1 MPKILT
7 ISELT
12 RDIKEV
18 LESVFGEVYVEG
30 EVSNLSQPA
39 SGHNYFSLKD
49 EASSIR
55 CALFRNAALKVKF
68 ALADGMKVICSGRV
82 SVYEK
87 SGQYQLYVNTIEP
100 HGQGALQ
107 LAFEQ
112 LKERL
117 SKEGLF
123 DEAHKKPLPFLP
135 QAIGVVTSPTG
146 AVVRDI
152 LHVLDRRFS
161 SAHIIVNP
169 VRVQG
174 EGAADEIVGA
184 IREFNELANVSVIIL
199 ARGGGSLED
208 LWCFNEERV
217 ARAIYNSAV
226 PIISAVGHETDYTI
240 ADFVADRRAPT
251 PSAAAEIVMPPRLE
265 LDERIENLLRHLWR
279 SLKDQV
285 PQYEQRLDDLKEGLA
300 RALDQKIRSQGIY
313 LEGIYNQLK
322 ELNPLAILKRGYSIS
337 FFEGTQKVIHS
348 TQELKKGDKVC
359 TRLAVG
365 EFSSEVFDIRPK

>member
-18 LESVFGEVYVEG
+18 LENVFGDVAVEG
-30 EVSNLSQPA
+30 EISNLSQPA
-39 SGHNYFSLKD
+39 SGHVYFSLKD
-49 EASSIR
+49 EASSIK
-55 CALFRNAALKVKF
+55 CALFRNSAIKVKF
-68 ALADGMKVICSGRV
+68 ALSDGMKVVCSGRV
-82 SVYEK
+82 GVYEK
-87 SGQYQLYVNTIEP
+87 SGQYQLYVNTVEP
-100 HGQGALQ
+100 KGQGALQ

-117 SKEGLF
+117 AKEGLF

-135 QAIGVVTSPTG
+135 KTIGVVTSPTG

-152 LHVLDRRFS
+152 LHVLDRRFPE
-161 SAHIIVNP
+161 AHVIISP

-174 EGAADEIVGA
+174 EEAAQEVSAA
-184 IREFNELANVSVIIL
+184 IKEFNELGNVDVIIL

-208 LWCFNEERV
+208 LWCFNEEKV
-217 ARAIYNSAV
+217 ARAIYDSAI
-226 PIISAVGHETDYTI
+226 PIISAIGHETDYTI

-251 PSAAAEIVMPPRLE
+251 PSAAAEIVLPSRLE
-265 LDERIENLLRHLWR
+265 LNERIENSLTHLWR
-279 SLKDQV
+279 SLKDKV

-300 RALDQKIRSQGIY
+300 RALDQKIRSQGLY

-337 FFEGTQKVIHS
+337 FLEGTEKVLHS
-348 TQELKKGDKVC
+348 TRELKKGDKVS
-359 TRLAVG
+359 TRLSDGTFV
-365 EFSSEVFDIRPK
+365 SDVIKIL

>member
-18 LESVFGEVYVEG
+18 LENVFSDVAVEG

-39 SGHNYFSLKD
+39 SGHVYFSLKD
-49 EASSIR
+49 ETSSIK
-55 CALFRNAALKVKF
+55 CALFRNVAIKVKF
-68 ALADGMKVICSGRV
+68 ALSDGMKVVCSGRV
-82 SVYEK
+82 GVYEK
-87 SGQYQLYVNTIEP
+87 SGQYQLYVNTVEP
-100 HGQGALQ
+100 KGQGALQ

-123 DEAHKKPLPFLP
+123 DEAHKKSLPFLP
-135 QAIGVVTSPTG
+135 ETIGVVTSPTG

-152 LHVLDRRFS
+152 LHVLDRRFPE
-161 SAHIIVNP
+161 AHVIISP

-174 EGAADEIVGA
+174 EEAAQEVSAA
-184 IREFNELANVSVIIL
+184 IKEFNELGNVDVIIL

-208 LWCFNEERV
+208 LWCFNEEKV
-217 ARAIYNSAV
+217 ARAIYDSAI
-226 PIISAVGHETDYTI
+226 PIISAIGHETDYTI

-251 PSAAAEIVMPPRLE
+251 PSAAAEIVLPSRLE
-265 LDERIENLLRHLWR
+265 LNERIENSLTHLWR
-279 SLKDQV
+279 SLKDKV

-300 RALDQKIRSQGIY
+300 RALDQKIRSQGLY

-337 FFEGTQKVIHS
+337 FLEGTEKVLHS
-348 TQELKKGDKVC
+348 TRELKKGDKVS
-359 TRLAVG
+359 TRLSDGTFV
-365 EFSSEVFDIRPK
+365 SDVIKIL

>member
-18 LESVFGEVYVEG
+18 LENVFGDVAVEG
-30 EVSNLSQPA
+30 EISNLSQPA
-39 SGHNYFSLKD
+39 SGHVYFSLKD
-49 EASSIR
+49 EASSIK
-55 CALFRNAALKVKF
+55 CALFRNSAIKVKF
-68 ALADGMKVICSGRV
+68 VLSDGMKVVASGRV
-82 SVYEK
+82 GVYEK
-87 SGQYQLYVNTIEP
+87 SGQYQLYVNTVEP
-100 HGQGALQ
+100 KGQGALQ

-123 DEAHKKPLPFLP
+123 DEAHKKSLPFLP
-135 QAIGVVTSPTG
+135 ETIGVVTSPTG

-152 LHVLDRRFS
+152 LHVLDRRFPE
-161 SAHIIVNP
+161 AHIIISP

-174 EGAADEIVGA
+174 EEAAQEVSAA
-184 IREFNELANVSVIIL
+184 IKEFNELGNVDVIIL

-208 LWCFNEERV
+208 LWCFNEEKV
-217 ARAIYNSAV
+217 ARAIYDSAI
-226 PIISAVGHETDYTI
+226 PIISAIGHETDYTI

-251 PSAAAEIVMPPRLE
+251 PSAAAEIVLPSRLE
-265 LDERIENLLRHLWR
+265 LNEKIENSLRHLWR
-279 SLKDQV
+279 SLKDRV

-300 RALDQKIRSQGIY
+300 RALDQKIRSKSLY

-337 FFEGTQKVIHS
+337 FLEGTEKVLHS
-348 TQELKKGDKVC
+348 TRELKKGDKVS
-359 TRLAVG
+359 TRLSDGTFV
-365 EFSSEVFDIRPK
+365 SDVIKIL